1 MVKYKIEGR
10 KGPATLGFTVH
21 NEGLAFAHRS
31 VGALGLVY
39 LGE

>member
-1 MVKYKIEGR
+1 MLKYKIEGR
-10 KGPATLGFTVH
+10 KGPATQGFIIH
-21 NEGLAFAHRS
+21 NEGLAFTHRS